1 MLTFRGTDIQKSDHD
16 GSGVLPYRSHLFQFT
31 SFTYRKTSGIT
42 PNYSGIMPYEISI
55 SQKRNLMFLRS
66 ILTLRNSIY
75 TFLFTT
81 LMIWRSTFTIQENTP
96 INSLPSNKMPRRNY
110 PLQDNIPTKRKTH
123 TKNFHQNSIKRNCI
137 ASSQKKSRTSFYCRS
152 IFLHCNAFVLSQYN
166 PLISKKSSFNTV

>member
-1 MLTFRGTDIQKSDHD
+1 MVTFRGTDIQKSDHD

-81 LMIWRSTFTIQENTP
+81 LMIWRSTFTI
-96 INSLPSNKMPRRNY
+96 
-110 PLQDNIPTKRKTH
+110 
-123 TKNFHQNSIKRNCI
+123 
-137 ASSQKKSRTSFYCRS
+137 
-152 IFLHCNAFVLSQYN
+152 
-166 PLISKKSSFNTV
+166 